1 VGCSGRRW
9 TGLRR
14 LWGRWGRKTEARS
27 PADVLSRAQI
37 ERVLRKFVAHAIHD
51 PALQDYARSQQVTTH
66 YVLSVSFQKVGAR
79 VSRIAN
85 PTYVTPDY

>member
-1 VGCSGRRW
+1 
-9 TGLRR
+9 
-14 LWGRWGRKTEARS
+14 
-27 PADVLSRAQI
+27 
-37 ERVLRKFVAHAIHD
+37 VLRKFVAHAIHD

-85 PTYVTPDY
+85 LTYVTPDY